1 MKATE
6 RRKFSSF
13 KINEKLT
20 EKLKFYKESFLQ
32 SSKKDLKSEI
42 ESEHINNVDPKSI
55 D

>member
-1 MKATE
+1 MKTTE
-6 RRKFSSF
+6 RRKYSSF

-32 SSKKDLKSEI
+32 LNDKSLKAEVDI
-42 ESEHINNVDPKSI
+42 KNNNDTKSI